1 MKSARVCLVL
11 FAVLALAVPAV
22 AGHHEGGHDG
32 HAMQTAPDFELAD
45 QNGETH
51 KLSDYRGKIVVLE
64 WTNPQCPFVQ
74 RHYADGHTTMID
86 LSAKFGGEDVVW
98 LGIDSSNFVTA
109 ESAAAWAKQKGID
122 TPILLDADGEVG
134 RAYEARTT
142 PHMFVIGREG
152 ELLYS
157 GAIDDD
163 SNGRGEAPVNFVEA
177 ALSSALAGEPVQTA
191 KTKPYGCSVK
201 YGKANAKSASA
212 S

>member
-1 MKSARVCLVL
+1 MKSARICLAL
-11 FAVLALAVPAV
+11 IAALALAVPAV
-22 AGHHEGGHDG
+22 ADHHETDHDG
-32 HAMQTAPDFELAD
+32 HAMNPAPDFELAD

-64 WTNPQCPFVQ
+64 WTSPECPFVK

-86 LSAKFGGEDVVW
+86 LAQKFDDKDVVW
-98 LGIDSSNFVTA
+98 LAIDSSHFATA
-109 ESAAAWAKQKGID
+109 ESALKWAKEKGIR

-134 RAYEARTT
+134 RLYDAKTT
-142 PHMFVIGREG
+142 PHMFVVGREG

-163 SNGRGEAPVNFVEA
+163 SNGKGEAPVNYVEA
-177 ALSSALAGEPVQTA
+177 AVSSALAGEPVQTA
-191 KTKPYGCSVK
+191 RTTPYGCSVK
-201 YGKANAKSASA
+201 YSKAKAKSASA